1 VSPRFNSRT
10 PVPPAGKFLAGVFG
24 LIFAGIG
31 ITVIVFLWGAPRNDF
46 FAPPLFFRVFG
57 TFIALAFVAFGGT
70 MVVAALTSSN
80 GAAKMWQNASDR
92 LEDAAERPDDVQQDA
107 TSTVYA
113 CSQCG
118 APLAKGTE
126 ISPHGD
132 VKCGYCNCWFN
143 VRGK

>member
-1 VSPRFNSRT
+1 VSPRFDNRT
-10 PVPPAGKFLAGVFG
+10 PVPPAGRFLGGVFG

-31 ITVIVFLWGAPRNDF
+31 ITVIAFLWGAPRNDF

-57 TFIALAFVAFGGT
+57 TFIALAFLAMGGT
-70 MVVAALTSSN
+70 MAVGALTAGK
-80 GAAKMWQNASDR
+80 GAAKMWQDLSDR
-92 LEDAAERPDDVQQDA
+92 LDDAAERPDDKPQDA
-107 TSTVYA
+107 SSPAYS

-118 APLAKGTE
+118 APLAKGAE

-132 VKCGYCNCWFN
+132 VQCGYCHCWFN